1 MFYGN
6 VLKVWNK
13 IEMKTMECFND
24 LYLKCDDLSLP
35 DVFGK
40 FRNNSL
46 RNHGPSH
53 YFSVPV
59 LSWDVMLNMT
69 KTELELI
76 TDRDVNSLHGCEISK
91 FLPTTAFKWIN
102 SKEFDLNKYTSI
114 SSKVCVL
121 EIPIQRQ
128 PDNEI

>member
-1 MFYGN
+1 MDY
-6 VLKVWNK
+6 
-13 IEMKTMECFND
+13 
-24 LYLKCDDLSLP
+24 
-35 DVFGK
+35 
-40 FRNNSL
+40 
-46 RNHGPSH
+46 GPSH
-53 YFSVPV
+53 YFSAPA

-114 SSKVCVL
+114 SSKACVFEVDSKQFQYKGNQTMKFGEL
-121 EIPIQRQ
+121 IEHNTRNIFLQKLCGK
-128 PDNEI
+128 